1 MSEEIRIV
9 TDAAGFVLDCSAAA
23 VDLIGYST
31 RGARRR
37 ELPNMFVRE
46 RPQLI
51 ELLRAAQGE
60 VIERSA
66 HFRPNDRKA
75 IPVRFRLS
83 RGAPGPNGEVLLE
96 WTFTLRWPVG
106 MRLPEGVDRRQLVT
120 VWRAGTMRCVVV
132 PGGENKRRLFVCAD
146 DDVVIHEEQAPTIS
160 EALARAA
167 ELQRMAANG
176 ALGNAAE

>member
-1 MSEEIRIV
+1 MTEEIRIV
-9 TDAAGFVLDCSAAA
+9 TDAAGFVLDCSPAA
-23 VDLIGYST
+23 VGLIGYSA

-37 ELPNMFVRE
+37 ELTNMFVRE
-46 RPQLI
+46 RPQLV

-75 IPVRFRLS
+75 IAVRFRLS
-83 RGAPGPNGEVLLE
+83 RAAAGPNGEVLLE

-146 DDVVIHEEQAPTIS
+146 GDVVIHEEQALTIS

-167 ELQRMAANG
+167 DLQRMASEG
-176 ALGNAAE
+176 VLGTKAE